1 MNDLKTNDYYKSCM
15 TCREDDKQFKI
26 KSRDESNAK
35 KREHYKQVKENRAEQ
50 IKRWQRTIKTY

>member
-1 MNDLKTNDYYKSCM
+1 M

>member
-26 KSRDESNAK
+26 KSRDKSNAK
-35 KREHYKQVKENRAEQ
+35 KREHYKQVKENRAEK
-50 IKRWQRTIKTY
+50 IKRWQGTIKTY